1 MKKNYIIP
9 ETKTHQLR
17 TVKVIAASP
26 NGRLGS
32 GYATSDGEVL
42 GRSYD
47 FDDDDDYDY

>member
-17 TVKVIAASP
+17 TVKVIAASDP
-26 NGRLGS
+26 LGY
-32 GYATSDGEVL
+32 GGTADGSEVL

>member
-9 ETKTHQLR
+9 ETKTHKLR

-26 NGRLGS
+26 LGLR
-32 GYATSDGEVL
+32 GTADGSEVL

>member
-9 ETKTHQLR
+9 ETKTHKLR

-26 NGRLGS
+26 LGLGS

-47 FDDDDDYDY
+47 FDDDDDDYDY